1 MHRKKVVIIGAGI
14 SGLAAGWYL
23 RQAHLP
29 IDIVFLEKS
38 PRAGGWIQT
47 DYTTNYLFEKGPR
60 AFKADK
66 APAILRLIREL
77 DLSSELIWSRER
89 PHHRYLWHQ
98 EALHRFPTN
107 PLAFLVS
114 PLTKG
119 FIRALLTEW
128 KQPVRKGDET
138 VWEFVLR
145 RFNYDVARLFF
156 DPLVVGIFGGDI
168 RKISVKA
175 CFPLLKQWEEMEG
188 SITKGFLRA
197 ARMKRN
203 SPSCS
208 ADIPH
213 LPLSALFSLRLG
225 LEMIPKALVEQM
237 NASFVYNTE
246 VKGIRRLSDRS
257 LEIETSEGVEKA
269 DFVIVASPAKE
280 ASLLLKSHTPS
291 LSHELANV
299 YSQGIAIVNTGY
311 DNGVLPVEG
320 FGYLTSTYSNEDI
333 LGVVFD
339 SSVFPEMNT
348 RPSETR
354 LTIKL
359 EENGKSEE
367 EYVQLAL
374 KGIRKHLN
382 ISGTPKAIHCK
393 RASRAIPQY
402 RVGHLEKMEQLDQ
415 ELRSSFPECYL
426 VGNYISGVS
435 VDACITRARH
445 VVTNQMIPLLRPH
458 GV

>member
-1 MHRKKVVIIGAGI
+1 MKRKKVAIIGAGI

-29 IDIVFLEKS
+29 VDLLYLEKTS
-38 PRAGGWIQT
+38 RAGGWIHT

-60 AFKADK
+60 AFKASK
-66 APAILRLIREL
+66 APSILQLIREL
-77 DLSSELIWSRER
+77 DLGHEIVGAQAR

-107 PLAFLVS
+107 PLAFLAS

-119 FIRALLTEW
+119 FVRALLTEW
-128 KQPVRKGDET
+128 KQPVKNGDET

-175 CFPLLKQWEEMEG
+175 CFPLLKQWEESTG
-188 SITKGFLRA
+188 SITKGFIRA
-197 ARMKRN
+197 YQEGKKGAKF
-203 SPSCS
+203 SP
-208 ADIPH
+208 DIPS
-213 LPLSALFSLRLG
+213 LPLSSLFSLRLG
-225 LEMIPKALVEQM
+225 LEMIPKALVDQM
-237 NASFVYNTE
+237 NASFLYDTE
-246 VKGIRRLSDRS
+246 VKEIKKKPEGGV
-257 LEIETSEGVEKA
+257 EIETNRGVETA
-269 DFVIVASPAKE
+269 DFVIMGCPAKE
-280 ASLLLKSHTPS
+280 AALLLKPHEPL
-291 LSHELANV
+291 LSHELINV
-299 YSQGIAIVNTGY
+299 YSQGIVIVNVGY
-311 DNGVLPVEG
+311 DTGVLPVEG

-348 RPSETR
+348 QMPETR

-359 EENGKSEE
+359 ETNGKSNEDCI
-367 EYVQLAL
+367 QLAL
-374 KGIRKHLN
+374 KGIRRHLN
-382 ISGTPKAIHCK
+382 ISRSPKAIHCK
-393 RASRAIPQY
+393 QATHAIPQY
-402 RVGHLEKMEQLDQ
+402 RVGHLEKMQ
-415 ELRSSFPECYL
+415 ELDCQMRSSFPSCYL

-435 VDACITRARH
+435 VDACIARAKH
-445 VVTNQMIPLLRPH
+445 VVQNQIVPAFNSTL
-458 GV
+458 